1 MLKNFITSSDFLT
14 DALSLLPLDLGYL
27 LFGLSGRATLLRF
40 PRLFR
45 ARYFG
50 LFFDRLD
57 AALPYPVFVRLSRTV
72 NVMLYMIH
80 ITACAFYAF
89 SDFEGIDSSP
99 FVFNGHGHAYIRY
112 QGRKSRNNTI
122 LISKTRAA

>member
-1 MLKNFITSSDFLT
+1 MLKNFITSSDFMT

-50 LFFDRLD
+50 LFFDWLD

-112 QGRKSRNNTI
+112 LRTE
-122 LISKTRAA
+122 ISKHY